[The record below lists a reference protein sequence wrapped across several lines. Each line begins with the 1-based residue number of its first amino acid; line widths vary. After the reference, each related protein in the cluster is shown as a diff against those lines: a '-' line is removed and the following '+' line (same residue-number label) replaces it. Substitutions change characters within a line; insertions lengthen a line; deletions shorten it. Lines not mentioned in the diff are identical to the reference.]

1 MGLPFITSPWVVV
14 DLYRDGV
21 IRLSRARAALEMLA
35 VAGRYARDVIAAA
48 LVAPCEPTTIRL
60 PEDVLSELDRRARA
74 RGKDRA
80 TLLRA
85 ALDRDK
91 EDEVVAAYR
100 SGHLSLSQA
109 AAQLGTDVW
118 SLFDTLAQRG
128 ETVSVSLED
137 WRDSGS
143 SLSVQP

>member
-1 MGLPFITSPWVVV
+1 MALPLWSLLLSSSSGDQVAVASPAPSL
-14 DLYRDGV
+14 DLNSERVEGV
-21 IRLSRARAALEMLA
+21 ATPSALLRCLLRRPVRFRRLSF
-35 VAGRYARDVIAAA
+35 
-48 LVAPCEPTTIRL
+48 
-60 PEDVLSELDRRARA
+60 
-74 RGKDRA
+74 
-80 TLLRA
+80 
-85 ALDRDK
+85 
-91 EDEVVAAYR
+91 R
-100 SGHLSLSQA
+100 SHLYTSSLSQA